1 MWSHKRASPSAG
13 GSSPE
18 AEATPSPVSTRQKNP
33 GRRFA
38 QIVKLK
44 PEFIDKYKEVHAAVW
59 PEVLKQIKECNIV
72 DCPFPPLPPLSAASK
87 PGLTHPTD
95 SIFHDPESRIL
106 FASFKYVG
114 YDYAGDMEKMR
125 ENPKVREWWAM
136 TDGWQES
143 VVPGAV
149 SSEDVDAPSWW
160 KPVEEVFY
168 TP

>member
-72 DCPFPPLPPLSAASK
+72 DY
-87 PGLTHPTD
+87 

>member
-1 MWSHKRASPSAG
+1 MWSSKRASPPAAA
-13 GSSPE
+13 SSPTEVE
-18 AEATPSPVSTRQKNP
+18 AAAPVTTRQKNP
-33 GRRFA
+33 GRRIA

-44 PEFIDKYKEVHAAVW
+44 PEFIDKYKEVHANVW

-72 DCPFPPLPPLSAASK
+72 DY
-87 PGLTHPTD
+87 
-95 SIFHDPESRIL
+95 SIWHEPDSRIL
-106 FASFKYVG
+106 FATFKYVG
-114 YDYAGDMEKMR
+114 YDWAGDMEKMK

-149 SSEDVDAPSWW
+149 SSEAGEPSWW

>member
-1 MWSHKRASPSAG
+1 MWSHKRASPSAAS
-13 GSSPE
+13 SSPE
-18 AEATPSPVSTRQKNP
+18 AEATPSPVSARQKNP

-72 DCPFPPLPPLSAASK
+72 DY
-87 PGLTHPTD
+87 